1 MNKIVQHA
9 ALILLC
15 TVLYSNS
22 AMSEDFCRLAME
34 KLYEKDSDLIAVVK
48 INTNKMSLYSST
60 VEVSHDCQHF
70 SPFLAVKD
78 PDAVKTE
85 GGLCMV
91 LPAGE
96 LPPKLC
102 SMNVTLCLAK
112 KNCQSVDIKLETK
125 DQRYVAANPEY
136 YEMTFQ

>member
-48 INTNKMSLYSST
+48 INTNK
-60 VEVSHDCQHF
+60 
-70 SPFLAVKD
+70 
-78 PDAVKTE
+78 
-85 GGLCMV
+85 
-91 LPAGE
+91 
-96 LPPKLC
+96 
-102 SMNVTLCLAK
+102 
-112 KNCQSVDIKLETK
+112 IKS
-125 DQRYVAANPEY
+125 
-136 YEMTFQ
+136 